1 MVRGSNNIDKSGS
14 KKDYFDRIKT
24 WLDQPGKKK
33 TRRNKRALKAKLM
46 APRPVGL
53 FRPQVMS
60 CTIQYS
66 NKPRLGRGFTLEE
79 LKAAGISAKEAPT
92 IGIAVDLRR
101 TNKSVESMQT
111 NVVRLQ
117 GYMAKLVI
125 FPKKS
130 GKGKK
135 GDTSNVSQVNIKDIL
150 PIKFNTVQDAPRKAT
165 KAEKES
171 NVYLT
176 LRTAHT
182 DDKRW
187 GARHAAKAKLAAKK
201 K

>member
-33 TRRNKRALKAKLM
+33 TRRNKRALKAKAM

-53 FRPQVMS
+53 FRPQVMC

-117 GYMAKLVI
+117 GYMSKLVV
-125 FPKKS
+125 FPNKS
-130 GKGKK
+130 GKGKI

-150 PIKFNTVQDAPRKAT
+150 PVKFNTVQDAPRKPT
-165 KAEKES
+165 KAEKEA

-187 GARHAAKAKLAAKK
+187 GARVAAKKIAAAKK